1 MAWWQ
6 DNRLRLIQ
14 NNLRE
19 IDADLDADRLVKQLQ
34 DFGANTWMMN
44 AGGIFAYYPTS
55 LEDHYVTPYLRK
67 DLLGE
72 AVEAAHRAGMR
83 FIARFDFSKAHE
95 SIYRRHPDWFYRTRE
110 GEAVNYHGIVHTCL
124 NGYYQQE
131 YSLLII
137 EEVLKRYPVDG
148 IFFNMFGYQT
158 KDYSGVEYGICH
170 CGNCGARFREMYG
183 LELPEKA
190 DANDPRYR
198 AYKEFQ
204 ERTSRLILERIAA
217 HAKSINPE
225 IAICTYHHHQVDI
238 IRKESNTALTRPHP
252 VWQYTTADNVMSTEH
267 SWPEKLVSNCSIN
280 AIDLPYR
287 FTGVSPH
294 ETEIRLY
301 TSIAAG
307 SGLDFCIIGVFDG
320 YPDRTNFEAVKR
332 AFQFHRD
339 HETLFGSLGS
349 MADLVLLRPDAFNR
363 SAEQEYRG
371 LFKMLKERHVPFDV
385 VEQAALPDHPAALDH
400 VQLVVLPGIQ
410 TMTEETLALLERKQ
424 RTGTKLVATGCA
436 LRSEPEALRR
446 LFGVAIEEAVANT
459 HAAYVAID
467 DRERFAGQPDKDW
480 VVVDGRFD
488 RVAAADGERHV
499 CLLPFVEP
507 ALFGPPERSF
517 GHSSGRSFGCFVRQ
531 GQAVIADGKPEDT
544 ELGAYW
550 PWEPGKLYYNQGFA
564 DYREL
569 VVGLLDHM
577 AECFSL
583 ATTAPPSVE
592 LYANRLPSGG
602 LMVQFI
608 NLSGFNGV
616 TYHEPLPIHSIRV
629 RLKNVGEADW
639 AGAIALKSNRAIPLI
654 VDADGSIS
662 FTLAALAA
670 YEAVHLYERK
680 DA

>member
-1 MAWWQ
+1 MAWWE

-34 DFGANTWMMN
+34 EFGANTWMMN
-44 AGGIFAYYPTS
+44 AGGIFAYYPTA
-55 LEDHYVTPYLRK
+55 LEDHYVTSYLRK

-95 SIYRRHPDWFYRTRE
+95 SIYGRHPEWFYRTHA

-137 EEVLKRYPVDG
+137 EEVLKKYPVDG

-158 KDYSGVEYGICH
+158 KDYSGVDYGMCY
-170 CGNCGARFREMYG
+170 CDNCKTRFREMYG
-183 LELPEKA
+183 MELPEPG
-190 DANDPRYR
+190 DANGPARQ
-198 AYKEFQ
+198 AYTEFK
-204 ERTSRLILERIAA
+204 ERTSGLILEKIAA
-217 HAKSINPE
+217 HAKSINPNV
-225 IAICTYHHHQVDI
+225 AICTYHHDHVDI

-267 SWPEKLVSNCSIN
+267 SWPDKLVSNCSIN
-280 AIDLPYR
+280 AIDLQYR

-320 YPDRTNFEAVKR
+320 YPDRTNFDAVKQ
-332 AFQFHRD
+332 AFQFHRE
-339 HETLFGSLGS
+339 HEALFGSLGS
-349 MADLVLLRPDAFNR
+349 MADVALLRPDAFNG
-363 SAEQEYRG
+363 SAMQEYRG
-371 LFKMLKERHVPFDV
+371 LFKMLKERHVQFDA
-385 VEQAALPDHPAALDH
+385 VELAALSDHPEALDH
-400 VQLVVLPGIQ
+400 VRLILLPGIQ
-410 TMTEETLALLERKQ
+410 KLSEETIALLERLQ
-424 RTGTKLVATGCA
+424 RTGTKLIATGSA
-436 LRSEPEALRR
+436 LRSDPEALKR
-446 LFGVAIEEAVANT
+446 LFGIKVEDTVSNT
-459 HAAYVAID
+459 HAAYVKID
-467 DRERFAGQPDKDW
+467 DRDIFTGLPGKDW

-488 RVAAADGERHV
+488 RIASVDGERHV
-499 CLLPFVEP
+499 RLLPFVEP

-517 GHSSGRSFGCFVRQ
+517 GHTGGSSFGCFVRH
-531 GQAVIADGKPEDT
+531 GHATIDGGKPELA
-544 ELGAYW
+544 ELAAYW
-550 PWEPGKLYYNQGFA
+550 PWEPGKLYYKHGFA

-569 VVGLLDHM
+569 MVSLLEHLG
-577 AECFSL
+577 ESFSL
-583 ATTAPPSVE
+583 GTTAPPSVE
-592 LYANRLPSGG
+592 IYANRLPEGG
-602 LMVQFI
+602 LLVQLI

-616 TYHEPLPIHSIRV
+616 TYDAPLPIHSIRV
-629 RLKNVGEADW
+629 RLKNVGDRDW
-639 AGAIALKSNRAIPLI
+639 AGGIALKSNRATPLI
-654 VDADGSIS
+654 VDSDGSVS
-662 FTLAALAA
+662 FTLPELTV

-680 DA
+680 NV